1 MTSIFTVGHAGH
13 PAPHLVDLLRRHGV
27 VTLVDVRSRP
37 YSKWAPQ
44 YRKEALAR
52 TLDVEGI
59 EYVFL
64 GRELGGRPDGEEYL
78 GPDGK
83 LDPARRSRA
92 LDFLAGIDQLVAL
105 AARGPTA
112 ILCAEEDP
120 EGCHRRRL
128 IAPTLR
134 QRDVAVHHIR
144 GDGRVEPDEPST
156 NWAQLRL
163 FE

>member
-1 MTSIFTVGHAGH
+1 MISIFTIGHSGH
-13 PAPHLVDLLRRHGV
+13 PAPHLVDLLRRHAV
-27 VTLVDVRSRP
+27 ITLVDVRSRP

-44 YRKEALAR
+44 YRREALAQ
-52 TLDVEGI
+52 TLDAEGI

-64 GRELGGRPDGEEYL
+64 GRELGGRPDGDEYR

-83 LDPARRSRA
+83 LDPARRSLA
-92 LDFLAGIDQLVAL
+92 LDFLAGIDQLLAV

-134 QRDVAVHHIR
+134 QRDVAVLHIR
-144 GDGRVEPDEPST
+144 GDGRVEPDQPAADR
-156 NWAQLRL
+156 AQLRL

>member
-1 MTSIFTVGHAGH
+1 MTTLFTIGHSGH

-52 TLDVEGI
+52 TLDAEGI
-59 EYVFL
+59 QYVFL
-64 GRELGGRPDGEEYL
+64 GRELGGRPDGDEYF

-83 LDPARRSRA
+83 LDPARRSLA
-92 LDFLAGIDQLVAL
+92 LDFLAGIDQLLAV
-105 AARGPTA
+105 AARGSTA

-134 QRDVAVHHIR
+134 QREVAVLHIR
-144 GDGRVEPDEPST
+144 GDGRVEPDQPAADE
-156 NWAQLRL
+156 AQLRL